1 MSLKSRSLEELMI
14 DGSSDSDSEAVDGD
28 DATNGETEYDAMID
42 EICYH
47 WEDVVHNRQARQ
59 AGWAIGE
66 ET

>member
-1 MSLKSRSLEELMI
+1 MI

-47 WEDVVHNRQARQ
+47 WEDVVHNRQAQQ
-59 AGWAIGE
+59 AGWAIGG